1 MKLKGIELKYENL
14 RARGD
19 ESFRNDL
26 LTKFFAQVYMEKV
39 GLCFTLQEQ
48 AETLFSVRTVNEMQ
62 RSLKNFR
69 KGEANSLEFYL
80 LRWQAPRHRDFK
92 YR

>member
-1 MKLKGIELKYENL
+1 M
-14 RARGD
+14 
-19 ESFRNDL
+19 
-26 LTKFFAQVYMEKV
+26 
-39 GLCFTLQEQ
+39 LQEQ